1 MNVSLWQRGE
11 WSLKSSK
18 NYDNPLQEASL
29 NATFT
34 SPSKKQH
41 NVYGFWD
48 GDKTW
53 RVRFAPDEL
62 GEWSFVTTCSDS
74 SNKGLQSKGNFQAT
88 LATGTTRFQQHGPLK
103 LSSNRRY
110 FVHADGTPFFWLAD
124 TVWSGPMASTD
135 DEWQLYLQERV
146 QQKFTA
152 AQWVATQYLTNPN
165 GDRFGR
171 KAYEG
176 QEKIKVNLEFYQR
189 LEQKHN
195 GIIAAG
201 LLSVPALLWAAH
213 WNPEVTK
220 NNPGAVLPEDQAV
233 FLARYMVARWGADAV
248 AWFLPGDAD
257 YQGEAGERWRRI
269 GRAVF
274 GDITH
279 APVTLHPNGQQWI
292 GNFKNEP
299 WIDFIGYQSGH
310 GDGTEYDKWLLEG
323 PPATKWHEEPMH
335 PVINLEPPYENHI
348 AYKSQQPFSP
358 LATRKRLYWSLLV
371 SPTAGVTYG
380 GHGVWGWDDGA
391 RPPTAHPKT
400 GIPLPWREA
409 LKMPAAEQVM
419 HLYDVF
425 NALEWWRLRPA
436 QDLLVTQPGKDNSEH
451 FVVAAQSEEGDIAL
465 IYAPENTEVIL
476 NLSALLQPLQM
487 TWIEPRTGQR
497 QAANALGDAN
507 AMTFVVPK
515 GEDWLLELRKQP

>member
-1 MNVSLWQRGE
+1 MNVRLWQRGE
-11 WSLKSSK
+11 WSLESSK
-18 NYDNPLQEASL
+18 VYNNALQD
-29 NATFT
+29 ATLSAVFT
-34 SPSKKQH
+34 SPSGKQH
-41 NVYGFWD
+41 KVYGFWD

-62 GEWSFVTTCSDS
+62 GEWTYATSCSDS
-74 SNKGLQSKGNFQAT
+74 SNTSLQSQGNFEVNA
-88 LATGTTRFQQHGPLK
+88 ATGDTRFQKHGPLK

-124 TVWSGPMASTD
+124 TAWSGPMSSTD
-135 DEWQLYLQERV
+135 EEWQHYLQERV
-146 QQKFTA
+146 RQKFTA

-165 GDRFGR
+165 GDRFSQ

-176 QEKIKVNLEFYQR
+176 DEQIKINLEFYKR
-189 LEQKHN
+189 LEQKHDA
-195 GIIAAG
+195 IIAAG
-201 LLSVPALLWAAH
+201 LLSVPTLLWAAH

-220 NNPGAVLPEDQAV
+220 DNPGAVLPEDQAIL
-233 FLARYMVARWGADAV
+233 LARYMVARWGADAV

-292 GNFKNEP
+292 GNFKNET
-299 WIDFIGYQSGH
+299 WIDYIGYQSGH

-323 PPATKWHEEPMH
+323 PPATKWNEEPMH

-348 AYKSQQPFSP
+348 AYRTQQPFS
-358 LATRKRLYWSLLV
+358 AHAVRKRLYWSLFV

-380 GHGVWGWDDGA
+380 GHGVWGWDDGT

-409 LKMPAAEQVM
+409 LRMPAAEQVA
-419 HLYDVF
+419 HLYEVF
-425 NALEWWRLRPA
+425 NSLEWWRLRPA
-436 QDLLVTQPGKDNSEH
+436 QELLITQPGSEVSEH
-451 FVVAAQSEEGDIAL
+451 YVVAARSDEGDIAL
-465 IYAPENTEVIL
+465 VYAPENTEITL
-476 NLSALLQPLQM
+476 NLAALPQPLQM
-487 TWIEPRTGQR
+487 TWFEPRSSKQL
-497 QAANALGDAN
+497 AANGSGSIT
-507 AMTFVVPK
+507 AMTLTVPE
-515 GEDWLLELRKQP
+515 GEDWLLVVRKQA